1 MITMWNV
8 TRFKAHQLESHKR
21 TKPLSRQGVV
31 CSNRTTTRY
40 SGGSLTENGVNNGDE
55 QIPLFIFREIT

>member
-40 SGGSLTENGVNNGDE
+40 SGFSGGKIMWITGTNKFH
-55 QIPLFIFREIT
+55 PLFFIK